1 MKIKRVI
8 MIEGNGAEKKNQ
20 NKMLCMKEKVKPLA
34 YQRGYN
40 EWWEMKKKKKK
51 QSLKRMQ
58 SCWRKQ
64 EGEGGERREGRVGLY
79 REGLLLWQGVW
90 IK

>member
-40 EWWEMKKKKKK
+40 E
-51 QSLKRMQ
+51 
-58 SCWRKQ
+58 
-64 EGEGGERREGRVGLY
+64 
-79 REGLLLWQGVW
+79 
-90 IK
+90 